1 MVLTLD
7 NDFAAVRSDFTDHLF
22 CGLAVQE
29 GNKVASVSFRLTGW
43 AEQSSIEAWAST
55 AAS

>member
-29 GNKVASVSFRLTGW
+29 GNRVASVSFRLTGW
-43 AEQSSIEAWAST
+43 AEQSSFEAWAST